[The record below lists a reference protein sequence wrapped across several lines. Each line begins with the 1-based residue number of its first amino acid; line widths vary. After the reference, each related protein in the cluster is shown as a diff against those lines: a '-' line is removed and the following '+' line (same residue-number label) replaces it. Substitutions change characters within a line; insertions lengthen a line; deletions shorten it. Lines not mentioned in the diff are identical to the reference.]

1 MIRLDVQEYCQ
12 SCCDFEPD
20 VIRPEKNVFT
30 DVDGNRLV
38 IQTDTIV
45 RCKYAKRCENIRR
58 YLKQQSEENKD
69 SEKSD

>member
-1 MIRLDVQEYCQ
+1 MIKLDVQEYCQ

-20 VIRPEKNVFT
+20 VTRPEKNVFT
-30 DVDGNRLV
+30 DVDGNRLI